1 VRDLRWI
8 AAIAAVALGS
18 AAASAEDV
26 PLWRTVKGGYSEHRL
41 LVDPQI
47 VGDPQL
53 AFLLEQDLKS
63 AEEEARDWEQFAK
76 DEKKQAEASGTTI
89 RENGNDNE
97 LTLRLLGATD
107 RYAAILSAF
116 AECYVNCHSAE
127 FVTIY
132 RLPGQQQLKAT
143 EVLSFDG
150 QLALLNRLVER
161 DDKLEIGSY
170 PFKCGR
176 SRDADQPDCVSLGD
190 ALEEIIAVNS
200 ADADERRFKTPG
212 DIENFSKNTQIGF
225 TTDDGG
231 HVKTIDIYFSHSRGR
246 KTFAQAYKWPI
257 DAKVLA
263 PLLKP
268 EIRDLVSS
276 SGASAK

>member
-1 VRDLRWI
+1 VNTALRI
-8 AAIAAVALGS
+8 AALVTLVLGS
-18 AAASAEDV
+18 GPASADDA

-47 VGDPQL
+47 LGDPRL

-63 AEEEARDWEQFAK
+63 SEEEAREWEQFAR

-116 AECYVNCHSAE
+116 AECYMNCYSGQ

-132 RLPGQQQLKAT
+132 RLSGQQPLKPT
-143 EVLSFDG
+143 EILNFDG
-150 QLALLNRLVER
+150 QLALLNHLVEQ
-161 DDKLEIGSY
+161 DDQLRIGPY
-170 PFKCGR
+170 PFKC
-176 SRDADQPDCVSLGD
+176 DQPQDDDQSDCMPLPDMLDKVAAFDGTYD
-190 ALEEIIAVNS
+190 
-200 ADADERRFKTPG
+200 DRRFKTPG
-212 DIENFSKNTQIGF
+212 DIEDFVRNIDVGF

-231 HVKTIDIYFSHSRGR
+231 RVTTIDIYFSYAPRLGMHTQR
-246 KTFAQAYKWPI
+246 YKWRWRHV
-257 DAKVLA
+257 D
-263 PLLKP
+263 
-268 EIRDLVSS
+268 EIEQH
-276 SGASAK
+276 SAQLPSA